1 MPSGEEYQDSPM
13 SGEPAGKAEKAE
25 EKESQAPGMDALA
38 GMTEDDIAA
47 FLSQSRVES
56 QGSQAEGDLLDM
68 LEGEDDSDLQDIQDM
83 LQKSDRNETIQE
95 GRLDTEG
102 YAPGESPADRL
113 LADIE
118 GAGTGDVSDK
128 KKQRALRREEKAAK
142 KAAKKAA
149 REEAKAAKA
158 AGKKKKGGK
167 GRTDV
172 SFDREALD
180 DIVSGAGALGGRRGS
195 GPEDVIEVPLGKA
208 ETGGVVPDLLEPDVM
223 AIDMDQVDDLFPDI
237 GEKKKPK
244 EKKQNFLSKAISF
257 LMEEEEE
264 EDLEPIPENE
274 DILLSEENQ
283 EILKALGEED
293 KKAASK
299 GKDKKKAKKNVKKN
313 KKPPKKK
320 APKAPKPPKPKKEK
334 KPKEK
339 EPEVPGRRLSF
350 KKVLPIA
357 LLGASF
363 GAVLLIFVY
372 LSIGF
377 GNKQA
382 AKDAYKAGDYEGC
395 YLNLYGRDRSETE
408 EMMYVKSESILRMKL
423 WLREYEM
430 FVEDGSEVK
439 ALDSLIQSVNDY
451 PELHKYA
458 SQWEAVAEVYDGYA
472 LILSILSEKYGITE
486 AQALEIAAV
495 ESDFE
500 YTRIVTA
507 LAEGGS
513 YGSWGKVETPAPEK
527 EETTDILPDEL
538 PEEAETGQGGFVDN
552 Q

>member
-95 GRLDTEG
+95 GGLDTEG

-167 GRTDV
+167 GGTDV

-195 GPEDVIEVPLGKA
+195 GPEDVIEVPLGQA

-299 GKDKKKAKKNVKKN
+299 GKDKKKAKKKA

>member
-142 KAAKKAA
+142 KADKKAA

-299 GKDKKKAKKNVKKN
+299 GKDKKKAKKKA

>member
-208 ETGGVVPDLLEPDVM
+208 ETGGVVPDLLEPEVM

-299 GKDKKKAKKNVKKN
+299 GKDKKKAKKKA

>member
-13 SGEPAGKAEKAE
+13 SGEPAGKAE

-299 GKDKKKAKKNVKKN
+299 GKDKKKAKKKA

>member
-299 GKDKKKAKKNVKKN
+299 GKDKKKAKKKA
-313 KKPPKKK
+313 KKPLKKK

>member
-264 EDLEPIPENE
+264 EDLEPILENE

-299 GKDKKKAKKNVKKN
+299 GKDKKKAKKKA

>member
-299 GKDKKKAKKNVKKN
+299 GKDKKKAKKKA

>member
-208 ETGGVVPDLLEPDVM
+208 ETGGVVPELLEPDVM

-299 GKDKKKAKKNVKKN
+299 GKDKKKAKKKA

>member
-257 LMEEEEE
+257 LMEE
-264 EDLEPIPENE
+264 I
-274 DILLSEENQ
+274 
-283 EILKALGEED
+283 
-293 KKAASK
+293 
-299 GKDKKKAKKNVKKN
+299 
-313 KKPPKKK
+313 
-320 APKAPKPPKPKKEK
+320 
-334 KPKEK
+334 
-339 EPEVPGRRLSF
+339 GRAH
-350 KKVLPIA
+350 V
-357 LLGASF
+357 
-363 GAVLLIFVY
+363 
-372 LSIGF
+372 
-377 GNKQA
+377 
-382 AKDAYKAGDYEGC
+382 
-395 YLNLYGRDRSETE
+395 
-408 EMMYVKSESILRMKL
+408 
-423 WLREYEM
+423 
-430 FVEDGSEVK
+430 
-439 ALDSLIQSVNDY
+439 
-451 PELHKYA
+451 
-458 SQWEAVAEVYDGYA
+458 
-472 LILSILSEKYGITE
+472 
-486 AQALEIAAV
+486 
-495 ESDFE
+495 
-500 YTRIVTA
+500 
-507 LAEGGS
+507 
-513 YGSWGKVETPAPEK
+513 
-527 EETTDILPDEL
+527 
-538 PEEAETGQGGFVDN
+538 
-552 Q
+552 

>member
-299 GKDKKKAKKNVKKN
+299 GKDKKKAKK
-313 KKPPKKK
+313 K

>member
-95 GRLDTEG
+95 GGLDTEG

-195 GPEDVIEVPLGKA
+195 GPEDVIEVPLGHA

-299 GKDKKKAKKNVKKN
+299 GKDKKKAKKKA

-339 EPEVPGRRLSF
+339 EPEVPGKRLSF

>member
-149 REEAKAAKA
+149 REEAKASKA

-299 GKDKKKAKKNVKKN
+299 GKDKKKAKKKA

>member
-299 GKDKKKAKKNVKKN
+299 GKDKKKAKK
-313 KKPPKKK
+313 K

-395 YLNLYGRDRSETE
+395 YLNLYGRGRSETE

>member
-56 QGSQAEGDLLDM
+56 QGSRAEGDLLDM

-208 ETGGVVPDLLEPDVM
+208 ETGGVVPDLLEPDVI

-299 GKDKKKAKKNVKKN
+299 GKDKKKAKKKA

-408 EMMYVKSESILRMKL
+408 EMTYVKSESILRMKL

>member
-25 EKESQAPGMDALA
+25 EKDSQAPGMDALA

-264 EDLEPIPENE
+264 EDLEPILENE

-299 GKDKKKAKKNVKKN
+299 GKDKKKAKKKA

>member
-299 GKDKKKAKKNVKKN
+299 GKDKKKAKKKA

-320 APKAPKPPKPKKEK
+320 APKEPKPPKPKKEK

>member
-95 GRLDTEG
+95 GGLDTEG

-299 GKDKKKAKKNVKKN
+299 GKDKKKAKKKA

>member
-299 GKDKKKAKKNVKKN
+299 GNDKKKAKKKA

>member
-25 EKESQAPGMDALA
+25 EKESQAPGMDARA
-38 GMTEDDIAA
+38 GMPEYDIAA
-47 FLSQSRVES
+47 FLSQWRGEA

-180 DIVSGAGALGGRRGS
+180 DIVSGAGALGGRRGA

-299 GKDKKKAKKNVKKN
+299 GKDKKKAKKKA

-513 YGSWGKVETPAPEK
+513 YGSWGTVETAAPEK